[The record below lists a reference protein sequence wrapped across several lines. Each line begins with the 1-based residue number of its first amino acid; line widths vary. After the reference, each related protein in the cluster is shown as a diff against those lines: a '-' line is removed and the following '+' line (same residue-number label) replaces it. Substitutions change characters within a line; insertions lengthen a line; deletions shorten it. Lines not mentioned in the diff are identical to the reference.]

1 MRIVAW
7 DMRRATTSRRGA
19 EDLDRDPVLERADGP
34 AGDQTTAALGTLV
47 GLILAPETLELIA
60 DRVGALLAAREST
73 PASPWLDVSETAAY
87 LRCSRQRI
95 YDLVSAG
102 RLRPAKDGS
111 RSLFH
116 RDWLD
121 RYLLAERPT
130 QVAA

>member
-1 MRIVAW
+1 M
-7 DMRRATTSRRGA
+7 
-19 EDLDRDPVLERADGP
+19 LERS
-34 AGDQTTAALGTLV
+34 AGDRGDAGHESMGALV
-47 GLILAPETLELIA
+47 GLTLAPETLGLIA
-60 DRVGALLAAREST
+60 ERVAMLLAARESS

-95 YDLVSAG
+95 YDLVSSG

-121 RYLLAERPT
+121 RYLLSERPT
-130 QVAA
+130 EVAA